1 MRKVKLQDGS
11 LAWFHEWFEYLGNSY
26 ALVEL
31 QDGRIEEIPSRLF
44 TFLDTPDL
52 NFTEETKEKSSNTI
66 KFIVEENIKVG
77 NTVIDE
83 NGVRSIANIK
93 SGNGSCAGCYRNDTG
108 NCDSIKCRKNGLIFK
123 RL

>member
-31 QDGRIEEIPSRLF
+31 QDGRIEEIPSGLL
-44 TFLDTPDL
+44 TFLNTPDL
-52 NFTEETKEKSSNTI
+52 NSTENIKEKSSNTI
-66 KFIVEENIKVG
+66 KYIVEEGIKVG
-77 NTVIDE
+77 DTVIDE
-83 NGVRSIANIK
+83 KGVRSIACK
-93 SGNGSCAGCYRNDTG
+93 ALEHRSCKGCYRRAIKSCTG
-108 NCDSIKCRKNGLIFK
+108 TKCTSNGVIFK